1 MVNHDWISM
10 VAFNGADLCVLW
22 TPHGA
27 ECASTLYKVMQHFRI
42 RTLSDLAEFDR
53 SCQGCSSA
61 RISMNIGPRV
71 RSFWNQCSQELSFSG
86 NLRGLCEMVQLAM
99 LARVP

>member
-10 VAFNGADLCVLW
+10 VAFNGADLCVIW

-27 ECASTLYKVMQHFRI
+27 ECASTLNKVVRHFRI

-53 SCQGCSSA
+53 SCHGCSTA
-61 RISMNIGPRV
+61 GVSMNVGPLV
-71 RSFWNQCSQELSFSG
+71 RSFWNQCSRELAFGG
-86 NLRGLCEMVQLAM
+86 NLRSLCEMVQVALI
-99 LARVP
+99 ARVP